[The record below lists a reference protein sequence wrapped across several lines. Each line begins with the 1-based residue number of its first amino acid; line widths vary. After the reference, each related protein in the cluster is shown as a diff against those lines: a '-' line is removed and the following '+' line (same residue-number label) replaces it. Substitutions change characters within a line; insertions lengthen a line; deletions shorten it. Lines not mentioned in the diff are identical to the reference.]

1 VGVQVRRYR
10 VLSDVGLVRVVPV
23 EPVEDPVCGGQ
34 GAAGALAQRRL
45 DVAAVMLRPSGDVRE
60 AVLAGVHPVG
70 AGDQERDRLRFDLL
84 LASGCP

>member
-1 VGVQVRRYR
+1 MQVGGDR
-10 VLSDVGLVRVVPV
+10 VLGDVGLVRVVPV
-23 EPVEDPVCGGQ
+23 EAVEDPVCASQ
-34 GAAGALAQRRL
+34 GPAGALAQRHL
-45 DVAAVMLRPSGDVRE
+45 DVAPGVLGPSGDVRE